1 MDLYE
6 TKDRIAVA
14 LVESIFRRARYGVQR
29 AADSIMIRRFAREE
43 FAPNFTVHVQGRDV
57 TERIVPVDVTY
68 RPFIEQF
75 VALENQRRSASMLML
90 ARRQWPGL
98 RFILVTDH
106 PAPGRTYFQ
115 TVVFGPPGSEVLTTM
130 NLSDDDDLAIF
141 PHNVADHEELLIRIF
156 AMLSAD
162 RLHRDISQAG

>member
-6 TKDRIAVA
+6 TKERIAVA
-14 LVESIFRRARYGVQR
+14 LVESIFRRARYRVER
-29 AADSIMIRRFAREE
+29 EADSIMIRRFAREE
-43 FAPNFTVHVQGRDV
+43 FAPNFTVNVRERDGMECV
-57 TERIVPVDVTY
+57 YPVAVTY

-75 VALENQRRSASMLML
+75 VALENKRRNASMLML

-98 RFILVTDH
+98 RFVLVTDH
-106 PAPGRTYFQ
+106 PAPGRAYFQ
-115 TVVFGPPGSEVLTTM
+115 TVVFGPPGSEVLTTI
-130 NLSDDDDLAIF
+130 NLSDDDELAIF
-141 PHNVADHEELLIRIF
+141 PHNVSDHEELLGRIL